1 MVHSFIQE
9 IPASPKK
16 LTQLW
21 DETTRDEAQQMLTK
35 QIAEGFP
42 THRKVLKPIL
52 APYWNI
58 RNELGE
64 ADGLL
69 FKERQLIIPKAMQ
82 SDVLDLIH
90 ESHLGIEKCKACARA
105 IVYWPGMSCDIHNT
119 DATSK
124 TCLTHRHK
132 NQKEWMIP
140 HAIPDLPWQKLGSDV
155 FEHKGKPYLVV
166 VDYYSK
172 FIEMSLM
179 RDKTAGTIV
188 THMKSIFARYGIPE
202 ELISDNMP
210 YNSKE
215 FKQFANNW
223 GFKLTTSSPTYPQ
236 ANGLS
241 EKAVQTVK
249 RILNKTSD
257 PYIGL
262 LEYRNTPVT
271 GTMSP
276 SQFLMSCSTRTII
289 PVAQELLKPK
299 VATEV

>member
-1 MVHSFIQE
+1 MTKPLSQAPPRIQQLLITLQRYNLTVRFVPGKLMFIADTLSRAYLNETVEDLQDLNDDIKVMVHSFIQE
-9 IPASPKK
+9 IPASPEK
-16 LTQLW
+16 LTQLR
-21 DETTRDEAQQMLTK
+21 DETVRDEALQMLKK

-58 RNELGE
+58 RNELSE

-69 FKERQLIIPKAMQ
+69 FKGRQLIIPKAMR
-82 SDVLDLIH
+82 SNVLDLIH

-105 IVYWPGMSCDIHNT
+105 IVYWPGMSRDIHDT
-119 DATSK
+119 VATCK

-132 NQKEWMIP
+132 NQKELMIP
-140 HAIPDLPWQKLGSDV
+140 HTIPDHPWQKLGSDV

-172 FIEMSLM
+172 FETSLM

-188 THMKSIFARYGIPE
+188 THMKSIFARHRISE

-215 FKQFANNW
+215 FKQFA
-223 GFKLTTSSPTYPQ
+223 GIQ
-236 ANGLS
+236 ADHLKS
-241 EKAVQTVK
+241 H
-249 RILNKTSD
+249 L
-257 PYIGL
+257 
-262 LEYRNTPVT
+262 
-271 GTMSP
+271 SP
-276 SQFLMSCSTRTII
+276 SEWPQ
-289 PVAQELLKPK
+289 
-299 VATEV
+299 